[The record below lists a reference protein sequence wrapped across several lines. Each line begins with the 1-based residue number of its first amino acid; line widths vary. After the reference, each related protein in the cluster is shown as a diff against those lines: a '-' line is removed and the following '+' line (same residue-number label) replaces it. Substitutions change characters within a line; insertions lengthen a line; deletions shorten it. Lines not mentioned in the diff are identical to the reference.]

1 MKNEELI
8 ILANDLSIVYQRI
21 TCKSDLS
28 DKCVD
33 TSEQVLD
40 KISKVVEQIQIS

>member
-1 MKNEELI
+1 MNNEELV
-8 ILANDLSIVYQRI
+8 ILANELSIVYQRI

-28 DKCVD
+28 DKCVE

-40 KISKVVEQIQIS
+40 KISKIVEQIKIP